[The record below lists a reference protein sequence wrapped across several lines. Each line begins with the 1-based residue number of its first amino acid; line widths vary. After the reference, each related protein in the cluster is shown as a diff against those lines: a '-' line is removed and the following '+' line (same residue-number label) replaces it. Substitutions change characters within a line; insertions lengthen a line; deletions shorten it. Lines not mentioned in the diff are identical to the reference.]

1 MNRASKILEH
11 IASTGDCEDLRNNP
25 CKACPLAKLKQREN
39 GTGWLSCYESTGAF
53 AAGTVAGVIEAYKA
67 AAKQKILE
75 IAIEKELGANMRKIN
90 EAGMQLVKSFEG
102 CKLTAY
108 ADPASPLGKELLK
121 VPNARSANYQ
131 NLPGDPWTVGYGA
144 TGLDPYSPLVNGKH
158 QPISP
163 STKWTQSQ
171 ADEALEKDLQ
181 GFCDQVCK
189 LLKVEVNDNQLA
201 ALTSFAYNCGL
212 SNLKQSTLLKMV
224 NQKKFD
230 IAADEFLKWNKAR
243 GQELPGLTRR
253 REAERRLFLS

>member
-1 MNRASKILEH
+1 MNRVSKILEH
-11 IASTGDCEDLRNNP
+11 IASTGDCEDLRNSP
-25 CKACPLAKLKQREN
+25 CKVCPLAKLKQREN
-39 GTGWLSCYESTGAF
+39 GTGWLSCYESVGAF
-53 AAGTVAGVIEAYKA
+53 AAGTVEGVIEAYKT

-75 IAIEKELGANMRKIN
+75 IAIEKELGENMRKIN
-90 EAGMQLVKSFEG
+90 EAGLALVKSFEG

-121 VPNARSANYQ
+121 VKNARKEGWQS
-131 NLPGDPWTVGYGA
+131 LPGDPWTIGYGA
-144 TGLDPYSPLVNGKH
+144 TGLDPYSPLVNGAHK
-158 QPISP
+158 PIGP
-163 STKWTQSQ
+163 STKWTQEQ
-171 ADEALEKDLQ
+171 AEEALVHHLQ

-201 ALTSFAYNCGL
+201 ALTSFAYNCGV

-224 NQKKFD
+224 NQKKFE

-243 GQELPGLTRR
+243 GQEMPGLTRR